1 MRLLEKQE
9 RCALVP
15 ILAFCLYLAA
25 AGPIPADE
33 TPPEAAGQ
41 SGAPPASD
49 QPPVPEPMPVPVGA
63 PKPGKPLQGGLNYNE
78 LWGGAQ
84 QTPLTGGMEGGG
96 GTTLTGGA
104 QSGGWAGAAQQAMP
118 DQWRTG
124 PLQGGAAQNPMALST
139 TNDPDA
145 GNQELE
151 IEWDRWRNTLMQAI
165 QAGTLAKINVQNDIN
180 FVFDPRS
187 NMMVSRYPNGT
198 SAWYAIDV
206 LPDRRIVN
214 IRLTSSSRYPSYDQ
228 AVLQAIQ
235 DLQGNSILTYPRG
248 SRRQIVSQEA
258 SVKTASQSSSQTY
271 QWGDVER
278 QRY

>member
-1 MRLLEKQE
+1 
-9 RCALVP
+9 
-15 ILAFCLYLAA
+15 LA
-25 AGPIPADE
+25 
-33 TPPEAAGQ
+33 
-41 SGAPPASD
+41 GAVQD
-49 QPPVPEPMPVPVGA
+49 
-63 PKPGKPLQGGLNYNE
+63 
-78 LWGGAQ
+78 
-84 QTPLTGGMEGGG
+84 
-96 GTTLTGGA
+96 
-104 QSGGWAGAAQQAMP
+104 GGWTGTPQQGMA

-124 PLQGGAAQNPMALST
+124 PLQGGAAQNPMALGAA
-139 TNDPDA
+139 NDPDA

-180 FVFDPRS
+180 FVFDPRT

-248 SRRQIVSQEA
+248 SRRRIVSQEA
-258 SVKTASQSSSQTY
+258 SVKTASQASSQNY